1 MSQQD
6 PGSAN
11 NPDNAANTGQSPYG
25 QPISRQPAPGQYP
38 QTPPAGQLPPG
49 QQPYGL
55 QQYGPP
61 APQPLSQTDERM
73 WAMLAYVLAILFG
86 FLAPLIIFLVYKDR
100 SAFVRDSSKEA
111 LNLSITAT
119 IVSLTAFIGL
129 FTIGLGLTI
138 AFPPAGIMLFILWF
152 ILLFSY
158 SIAVLVFEIIGAMR
172 ANRGE
177 FYRVPYILRL
187 VK

>member
-1 MSQQD
+1 
-6 PGSAN
+6 
-11 NPDNAANTGQSPYG
+11 
-25 QPISRQPAPGQYP
+25 
-38 QTPPAGQLPPG
+38 
-49 QQPYGL
+49 
-55 QQYGPP
+55 
-61 APQPLSQTDERM
+61 M